1 MEKTTIIIVDDHQM
15 IIDGF
20 SRIIADEHG
29 LEVISTYNDPKEALI
44 KVPILKPQILMV
56 DLEMPGMTGLEL
68 VRQIKI
74 KLPDIRTILLTM
86 HLDQATVKKA
96 MELGFDAYILKNLD
110 ELELKIALTKVSRGQ
125 KYYSAQVTEVLTNS
139 STAISKGSSGSKLAL
154 LTSRETE
161 VLKLIAEAY
170 STKDVADQLNIS
182 ISTVETHRKAMM
194 KKLEAHNVA
203 GLVRLAVSEGLVE

>member
-20 SRIIADEHG
+20 SRIIADEQDFD
-29 LEVISTYNDPKEALI
+29 VISTYNDPKEALV
-44 KVPILKPQILMV
+44 KVPMLKPEILMV

-68 VRQIKI
+68 VRQLKA
-74 KLPDIRTILLTM
+74 KMPDLKTILLTM

-96 MELGFDAYILKNLD
+96 MELGFNAYILKNLD
-110 ELELKIALTKVSRGQ
+110 ELELKIALTKVRRGQ

-139 STAISKGSSGSKLAL
+139 SSEIVTNGGAKLAV

-161 VLKLIAEAY
+161 VLKHIAEAS
-170 STKDVADQLNIS
+170 STKEIADLLSIS
-182 ISTVETHRKAMM
+182 ISTVETHRKAIM
-194 KKLEAHNVA
+194 KKLEVHNVA
-203 GLVRLAVSEGLVE
+203 GLVRLAISEGLVE

>member
-20 SRIIADEHG
+20 SRIIADEQDFD
-29 LEVISTYNDPKEALI
+29 VISTYNDPKEALV
-44 KVPILKPQILMV
+44 KVAMLKPEILMV

-68 VRQIKI
+68 VRQLRAKM
-74 KLPDIRTILLTM
+74 PDLKTILLTM

-96 MELGFDAYILKNLD
+96 MELGFNAYILKNLD
-110 ELELKIALTKVSRGQ
+110 ELELKIALTKVRRGQ

-139 STAISKGSSGSKLAL
+139 SSEIVTNGGAKLAV
-154 LTSRETE
+154 LTSRETD
-161 VLKLIAEAY
+161 VLKLIADAC
-170 STKDVADQLNIS
+170 STKEIADELSIS
-182 ISTVETHRKAMM
+182 ISTVETHRKAIM
-194 KKLEAHNVA
+194 KKLDVHNVA